1 MTAPARISQADM
13 QRATRVAAESGVP
26 MRVVFDLEARR
37 IEFIIGDTVPPHPV
51 ADKSVWSDD
60 DV

>member
-1 MTAPARISQADM
+1 VTKPARITQADM
-13 QRATRVAAESGVP
+13 ERAVRAAAAVDGAN
-26 MRVVFDLEARR
+26 RVVFDLEACT
-37 IEFIIGDTVPPHPV
+37 IEIFIGDPVQPRPV